1 MKKTFS
7 IILYCSILL
16 IFGGCNLTDGLHAAA
31 VVGDNNNQSTN
42 HNKTINVNSG
52 AGALDNFML
61 KEVKELRQI
70 NHDQK
75 TLLQHFYDS
84 SKKKYKV
91 YDKIVALKIKNADKS
106 DFTIIEEICQQNFD
120 VYGKECVGFFKKSK

>member
-1 MKKTFS
+1 MNKTFS
-7 IILYCSILL
+7 IIFYTAIFLIL
-16 IFGGCNLTDGLHAAA
+16 GACNLTDGLHAAA
-31 VVGDNNNQSTN
+31 VVGDSNNQSTN

-84 SKKKYKV
+84 SQKKYKV
-91 YDKIVALKIKNADKS
+91 YDKIVAMKIKNADSK
-106 DFTIIEEICQQNFD
+106 DAKVIEEICQANFH
-120 VYGKECVGFFKKSK
+120 VYGKECVLFFKRKR